1 MISFAVRMRFVRED
15 RAKVLDALR
24 RLAEASRRE
33 PGCVTYV
40 PHETAG
46 DPCLIM
52 IYEQYVD
59 EAALES
65 HRASPHFHQHVIGGL
80 YQWMKERSVEDLN
93 AVA

>member
-1 MISFAVRMRFVRED
+1 MISFAVRMRFRQED
-15 RAKVLDALR
+15 RAKVLDALQ
-24 RLAEASRRE
+24 RLADASRRE

-52 IYEQYVD
+52 IYEQYAD
-59 EAALES
+59 EVALEA
-65 HRASPHFHQHVIGGL
+65 HRATAHFHRDVIGGL
-80 YQWMKERSVEDLN
+80 YQWMKERSVEHLN